1 MPRRARVTRR
11 VIAADAVHNS
21 DTVAKFINRLMIQG
35 KKGLAE
41 RIIYD
46 ALTIIEAQTNRN
58 PMDVFDQA
66 MRNASPKLEVRP
78 RRVGGATLQVPVDVK
93 KERSQSLAMRW
104 LIRSARSRN
113 GRTMSE
119 KLAAELIDASNNTG
133 ATIKKRED
141 TFKMAEANKAY
152 AHYKV

>member
-1 MPRRARVTRR
+1 

>member
-1 MPRRARVTRR
+1 MPRRARVSRR
-11 VIAADAVHNS
+11 TIAADAVHNS
-21 DTVAKFINRLMIQG
+21 ETVAKFINRLMIKG

-46 ALTIIEAQTNRN
+46 ALTIIEGQTNRN

-93 KERSQSLAMRW
+93 RERSQSLAMRW
-104 LIRSARSRN
+104 LIRSARGRN

>member
-1 MPRRARVTRR
+1 MPRRARVTKRT
-11 VIAADAVHNS
+11 VAPDAVHNS
-21 DTVAKFINRLMIQG
+21 DLVAKFINRLMIQG

-46 ALTIIEAQTNRN
+46 AIEIIEGQTSRN
-58 PMDVFDQA
+58 GMEVFEQA

-93 KERSQSLAMRW
+93 KDRSQSLAMRW
-104 LIRSARSRN
+104 LIKAARGRN

-119 KLAAELIDASNNTG
+119 KLASELIDASNNTG